1 METADATSSLHS
13 AVNSLLECSICLET
27 YEDPRNLPC
36 GHTFCLRCIQA
47 NANRTCALCN
57 RPWSLPIGGLQ
68 GLPKNFVLD
77 SFISTLPSVKKN
89 AFQTSHSVNC
99 RDPICAVCSKIC
111 VEDAD
116 NDDGGTASDEQS
128 RILVCLEHSEEE
140 VVMYCTQCQQ
150 CVCQTC
156 ILTSHVS
163 HSSISLDEADQHLT
177 EYIKKSV
184 NELEKLATRYKK
196 KMKRTTKIMNGLD
209 KERRTISDVINS
221 FMNDVKKTLE
231 ETLEKLKA
239 EVDQS
244 RTAAIE
250 LINESTEEEKQRLA
264 AIKSEAEEK
273 LKRVQR
279 LVQQHENHLSISL
292 SAVDRAKFILSKSF
306 NEHSALKYV
315 GDINNTQLA
324 DVSKWQNDV
333 TKWLQQAAPAVK
345 VPNLTR
351 QNENYI
357 LAGQDLATPGP
368 DLTAPDQQSV
378 KYINLYRV
386 F

>member
-1 METADATSSLHS
+1 M
-13 AVNSLLECSICLET
+13 
-27 YEDPRNLPC
+27 
-36 GHTFCLRCIQA
+36 
-47 NANRTCALCN
+47 
-57 RPWSLPIGGLQ
+57 
-68 GLPKNFVLD
+68 
-77 SFISTLPSVKKN
+77 
-89 AFQTSHSVNC
+89 
-99 RDPICAVCSKIC
+99 
-111 VEDAD
+111 
-116 NDDGGTASDEQS
+116 
-128 RILVCLEHSEEE
+128 
-140 VVMYCTQCQQ
+140 
-150 CVCQTC
+150 
-156 ILTSHVS
+156 
-163 HSSISLDEADQHLT
+163 
-177 EYIKKSV
+177 
-184 NELEKLATRYKK
+184 
-196 KMKRTTKIMNGLD
+196 
-209 KERRTISDVINS
+209 
-221 FMNDVKKTLE
+221 
-231 ETLEKLKA
+231 
-239 EVDQS
+239 
-244 RTAAIE
+244 
-250 LINESTEEEKQRLA
+250 INESTEEEKQRLA

-345 VPNLTR
+345 VPNLTK